1 MSIRGDQGAIMPTAH
16 CVSTRTGIIRSVDAA
31 FCDMVRRPGSDLVGR
46 SYRVITVADDIA
58 KSQRML
64 EGLVDRAV
72 PTKLRKRYHRPDGS
86 VVEADLLVSRFD
98 DAGHLVSTLFWQ
110 EPSPLAPSPLRMW
123 RAAVQVRHL
132 YSCRMAELG
141 PDLFG
146 DHVGAILIQIYLAEA
161 EGRSLTIEDIAVA
174 MAMNPGTV
182 VRWLKALRQHGLA
195 QSDAERPDAVQLTH
209 DGLVKVERLLTATL
223 TPAAL

>member
-1 MSIRGDQGAIMPTAH
+1 MPTAH

-46 SYRVITVADDIA
+46 SYRAITVAGDIA
-58 KSQRML
+58 KSQQML

-86 VVEADLLVSRFD
+86 VIEADLLVSRFD

-110 EPSPLAPSPLRMW
+110 EPSLLAVSPRHMW
-123 RAAVQVRHL
+123 KAAIQMRHL

-141 PDLFG
+141 QDLFG
-146 DHVGAILIQIYLAEA
+146 DYVGAILIQIYLSEA
-161 EGRSLTIEDIAVA
+161 EGRSLTIADIAGA
-174 MAMNPGTV
+174 LEMQPGMV
-182 VRWLKALRQHGLA
+182 LRWLKALQQHGLA
-195 QSDAERPDAVQLTH
+195 HSDAERPDAVQLTH
-209 DGLVKVERLLTATL
+209 HGLVKVERLLTATL
-223 TPAAL
+223 TPING